1 MMLDVSLTYYRYGF
15 LGGEFLTWLWFYIVN
30 TDPDILFDNKKEFL
44 EIGNKIV
51 LERKANNAVEKVTIK
66 GKDAGLEEGILSL
79 KKGAVVKELNLLY
92 RKEDKDWSFTISG
105 ESMGLSNLKTPD
117 IGFIE
122 SKKDI
127 EAFVVE
133 KIFLYESLYIL
144 IDSLYKKFIKLRVS
158 ASWITV
164 VSDMNKWIN
173 S

>member
-15 LGGEFLTWLWFYIVN
+15 LGSEFLTWLWFYIVS
-30 TDPDILFDNKKEFL
+30 TDQDNFFDNKNEIL

-51 LERKANNAVEKVTIK
+51 LERKANDAVERVTIN
-66 GKDAGLEEGILSL
+66 GKNAGLEEGIISL

-92 RKEDKDWSFTISG
+92 RKEDKEWSFTVTG
-105 ESMGLSNLKTPD
+105 ENLGLSNLKTPD

-122 SKKDI
+122 SKKDV
-127 EAFVVE
+127 ASFVIE
-133 KIFLYESLYIL
+133 KIFLYDSLYLL
-144 IDSLYKKFIKLRVS
+144 IDGLYKKFIKIRVS
-158 ASWITV
+158 DSWINV

>member
-30 TDPDILFDNKKEFL
+30 TDQDKLFDNKNEML

-51 LERKANNAVEKVTIK
+51 LERKANDAVEKVTIK
-66 GKDAGLEEGILSL
+66 GKDAGLEEGIISL

-92 RKEDKDWSFTISG
+92 RKENKEWGFTVTG
-105 ESMGLSNLKTPD
+105 ENLGLSNLKTPD

-122 SKKDI
+122 SKKGV
-127 EAFVVE
+127 EGFVVE
-133 KIFLYESLYIL
+133 KIFLYDSLYLL

-158 ASWITV
+158 DGWINV

>member
-1 MMLDVSLTYYRYGF
+1 MMLDVSLTYYRYSF
-15 LGGEFLTWLWFYIVN
+15 LGSEFLTWLWFYVDS
-30 TDPDILFDNKKEFL
+30 TDQDKLFADKNEFI

-51 LERKANNAVEKVTIK
+51 LERKVNDSIEKVTIK
-66 GKDAGLEEGILSL
+66 GKDAGLEEGIISL

-92 RKEDKDWSFTISG
+92 RKEDKEWCFTITG
-105 ESMGLSNLKTPD
+105 ENFGLSNLKTPD

-127 EAFVVE
+127 AGFVVE

-144 IDSLYKKFIKLRVS
+144 IDDLYKKFIKLRVS
-158 ASWITV
+158 DGWKKVI
-164 VSDMNKWIN
+164 SDMNKWMN

>member
-15 LGGEFLTWLWFYIVN
+15 LGSEFLTWLWFYIVN
-30 TDPDILFDNKKEFL
+30 TDQNKLFDNKNEFI

-51 LERKANNAVEKVTIK
+51 LERNTNDTVEKVTIK

-92 RKEDKDWSFTISG
+92 RKEEKEWNFTLTG
-105 ESMGLSNLKTPD
+105 ENLSLSNLKTPD

-122 SKKDI
+122 TKKDV
-127 EAFVVE
+127 EGFVVE
-133 KIFLYESLYIL
+133 KIFLYDSLYLL
-144 IDSLYKKFIKLRVS
+144 IDNLYKKFIKLRVS
-158 ASWITV
+158 ADWITV
-164 VSDMNKWIN
+164 VSEMNKWII

>member
-1 MMLDVSLTYYRYGF
+1 MLDVSLTYYRYGF

-30 TDPDILFDNKKEFL
+30 NDQNELFDNKKVFL

-51 LERKANNAVEKVTIK
+51 LERKANDAVEKVTIN
-66 GKDAGLEEGILSL
+66 GKDAGLEEGIISL

-92 RKEDKDWSFTISG
+92 RKEDKEWSFTITG
-105 ESMGLSNLKTPD
+105 ESLGISNLKVPD

-122 SKKDI
+122 SKKDV
-127 EAFVVE
+127 AGFVVE
-133 KIFLYESLYIL
+133 KVFLYDSLYQL
-144 IDSLYKKFIKLRVS
+144 TDGLYKKFIKLRVS
-158 ASWITV
+158 NGWVTV